1 MTRNATRCQH
11 RETRRSE
18 THRSEAV
25 QRRKKTKLSIAAFA
39 DPWLPCR
46 AMGSTA
52 RKLQTNQR
60 EKPRDLSRCLG
71 ERTIEYCETFVP
83 GIVDDPA
90 GFARRIFVQM
100 PDGSWLP
107 CDHITEQANV
117 APIDPLQAV
126 RAHVEGGQ
134 TRTLQWIPG
143 LGLPFTVGA
152 IGIQFNATDV
162 VGYANIDLDG
172 GTKGPAPSEIIAKIR
187 TLGAC
192 PLITAGSGKPGKYR
206 VLIRLKRP
214 CTIREL
220 KSLVRETFA
229 GVDLRLMPGSIE
241 VFPSQTNGR
250 MPLGFLGCVRFYDD
264 DLKRKRPFP
273 FDEMLL
279 HFKLL
284 PAFDLDDAHAR
295 FAPVPSIEEKWDDE
309 TNQTKAQKA
318 PKCSKRTQAPTPLET
333 QRWRAQGAGPD
344 ERLRAIAA
352 LIRDDWFLGLSQD
365 LTEDDLCQWV
375 RHGGITRT
383 NFAKRYKGKAIARQI
398 ADIPR
403 QVANIWRLLDTMPR
417 PTRAR
422 VANLSAREIL
432 ALVPMVERAA
442 RRART
447 TVKRAGSF
455 ALAMLPKWKGTEART
470 RTESGVRVHRDTWRD
485 AAGDRGDYARLR
497 EAFDLWEPVS
507 GYLPKQHAAGKAPY
521 STAWTCS
528 FAFDDEQPSRAPGRT
543 WDKAV
548 KFALGRA
555 KIQNQN
561 K

>member
-1 MTRNATRCQH
+1 MLAPFFVAAQSACLIRH
-11 RETRRSE
+11 EREDLVS
-18 THRSEAV
+18 S
-25 QRRKKTKLSIAAFA
+25 
-39 DPWLPCR
+39 CR
-46 AMGSTA
+46 
-52 RKLQTNQR
+52 L
-60 EKPRDLSRCLG
+60 D
-71 ERTIEYCETFVP
+71 ERAIEYCETFVP

-90 GFARRIFVQM
+90 SFAGRIFVRM

-107 CDHITEQANV
+107 CDYLTTRANI
-117 APIDPLQAV
+117 APIHPWQAV
-126 RAHVEGGQ
+126 QAHVNGGQ

-143 LGLPFTVGA
+143 LGLDFAVGA
-152 IGIQFNATDV
+152 IGIKFNETDV

-172 GTKGPAPSEIIAKIR
+172 KHGPAPSEIIAKIR

-192 PLITAGSGKPGKYR
+192 PLITAGSGETGKYR

-229 GVDLRLMPGSIE
+229 GVGLQLVPGSIE
-241 VFPSQTNGR
+241 VYPAKTNGR
-250 MPLGFLGCVRFYDD
+250 MLLGFRGCVRFYDD
-264 DLKRKRPFP
+264 DLALARPFP

-284 PAFDLDDAHAR
+284 PAFDLDEAHAR
-295 FAPVPSIEEKWDDE
+295 FAPVPSLEERWDDE
-309 TNQTKAQKA
+309 TNQTDARDK
-318 PKCSKRTQAPTPLET
+318 PKCSKRTQAATPPEV
-333 QRWRAQGAGPD
+333 QRWRTHGVEPD

-352 LIRDDWFLGLSQD
+352 LIRDDWYRGLSQD
-365 LTEDDLCQWV
+365 QAEDDLVLWV
-375 RHGGITRT
+375 RQGGIARS

-403 QVANIWRLLDTMPR
+403 QVANIWRRLDTMPR

-432 ALVPMVERAA
+432 ALVPIVEHAA

-447 TVKRAGSF
+447 TIKRAGSF
-455 ALAMLPKWKGTEART
+455 ALAMLPKWKGTDAQT

-497 EAFDLWEPVS
+497 KAFDLWLPVS
-507 GYLPKQHAAGKAPY
+507 GYLPKQRAAGKAPY

-528 FAFDDEQPSRAPGRT
+528 FAFDDERPERALGRT
-543 WDKAV
+543 WEMAV
-548 KFALGRA
+548 KRALRSA
-555 KIQNQN
+555 QIQQ
-561 K
+561 